1 MNKLCSFLV
10 ILNVAGLLEVSA
22 NEVLVIKDMCPRLP
36 DVIALE
42 TPQYSDFV
50 VVKPD
55 NKEWTVQYNKFKQA
69 DDNFKSKYN
78 DEIKKIALEWEQL
91 EAEQYPSELRFNLL
105 SSGAEDYELFIEIKS
120 VCWDDVTGNADYE
133 KYNLCNALDKP
144 PSSKDWN
151 KILLCTVER
160 ANILEIKL
168 L

>member
-36 DVIALE
+36 DAIALDK
-42 TPQYSDFV
+42 PQYSDFV
-50 VVKPD
+50 VVKPG
-55 NKEWTVQYNKFKQA
+55 NKKWTVQYEKFKQA
-69 DDNFKSKYN
+69 KDNFNSKYN
-78 DEIKKIALEWEQL
+78 NEIKKTALEWEQL
-91 EAEQYPSELRFNLL
+91 EAKENPSELRFNLL
-105 SSGAEDYELFIEIKS
+105 STGIEDYELFIEIKS
-120 VCWDDVTGNADYE
+120 VCWDDVTSNDDYE
-133 KYNLCNALDKP
+133 KYNLCNPLDKP

-160 ANILEIKL
+160 ANTLKIKL